1 MKPTY
6 ESEKFLLAINS
17 IIFAIKTE
25 IHFKFHLIATGVT
38 LMMAYLFN
46 ISSIEWI
53 MLIII
58 IFVVLI
64 TEMVNTAI
72 ETIINLITSDYHP
85 LAKTGKDIASGAVL
99 LSSIMA
105 TIVGTLI
112 FYPKVS
118 TVLQRWL
125 LLGQ

>member
-1 MKPTY
+1 MKPKY

-25 IHFKFHLIATGVT
+25 IHFKFHLIATGIT
-38 LMMAYLFN
+38 LIMAYLFN
-46 ISSIEWI
+46 ISPIEWS
-53 MLIII
+53 MLLII

-64 TEMVNTAI
+64 TEMINTAI

-105 TIVGTLI
+105 TIVGILI
-112 FYPKVS
+112 FYPKIS

>member
-53 MLIII
+53 MLI
-58 IFVVLI
+58 
-64 TEMVNTAI
+64 MVNTAI